1 VTYLSDVADEIRR
14 ELPHELVPEAGAEEL
29 MLLYAVLC
37 LSLGSSVT
45 AASVHDAW
53 TAWMIARGEEHSSM
67 VPFEE
72 LSPDV
77 KAEDEPFAEAIR
89 RVAGRRA

>member
-1 VTYLSDVADEIRR
+1 MTYLSDVADEIMR
-14 ELPHELVPEAGAEEL
+14 ELPSGLVPDDGAAQL

-37 LSLGSSVT
+37 LSLGSEVT

-53 TAWMIARGEEHSSM
+53 TAWMIARGEQHSSM
-67 VPFEE
+67 VPFDE

-77 KAEDEPFAEAIR
+77 KVEDQPFVEAIR
-89 RVAGRRA
+89 RVADRRS